1 MHAKIAANGPRSCA
15 GYGCNIFAEWHRAGT
30 ALVAHKSVS
39 IFLRPSSVG
48 QDQTIQPVPEQQPM
62 TVTTL
67 LSAKEQALLGV
78 GAAIAAGCQTCTT
91 RLVEV
96 ARAAGACERGIQ
108 LAIETG
114 ILARNEAT
122 AAMARWAEHEQGQV
136 PVLDES
142 FRAEK
147 RKLTALIAA
156 TATYA
161 VNSTA
166 TLEVQI
172 AEAQAQDWTYVQI
185 AQALGVGRAV
195 ARTAA
200 EKVESVAKQ
209 SGFALVEPKASCCG
223 GQPSASRAPTQSGC
237 GCAGGNEG
245 P

>member
-1 MHAKIAANGPRSCA
+1 M
-15 GYGCNIFAEWHRAGT
+15 T
-30 ALVAHKSVS
+30 A
-39 IFLRPSSVG
+39 
-48 QDQTIQPVPEQQPM
+48 
-62 TVTTL
+62 TTL
-67 LSAKEQALLGV
+67 LSAREQALLGV
-78 GAAIAAGCQTCTT
+78 GAAIAAGCQSCTT
-91 RLVEV
+91 RLIEV

-114 ILARNEAT
+114 ISARNEAT
-122 AAMARWAEHEQGQV
+122 AAMALWAEHEQGQATA
-136 PVLDES
+136 LDES

-147 RKLTALIAA
+147 RRLAALIAT

-166 TLEVQI
+166 TLEGQI

-200 EKVESVAKQ
+200 EKVEASAKQ

-223 GQPSASRAPTQSGC
+223 SQPSAGSAPTQTGC
-237 GCAGGNEG
+237 GCAGGSD